1 MVGRIAEQTPSR
13 LRKYSLGVATCLVAL
28 LALLALDDI
37 TTGVEPSFLMEW
49 TMVAVASV
57 WFLAVGARALKRR
70 QI

>member
-13 LRKYSLGVATCLVAL
+13 FREYSLGVATCLV
-28 LALLALDDI
+28 ALLALDDI

>member
-1 MVGRIAEQTPSR
+1 MSRKCAGR
-13 LRKYSLGVATCLVAL
+13 VVTCLVAL